1 MAASEPD
8 PSRKLK
14 FVFNCLVYFIFLTLD
29 TYTYLEYICKLIIHT
44 KIGQVFIGISNK
56 GTKTSLR
63 SKDLGQAGHA
73 GWRPSSKVTIL
84 PCLMAKRLAVVE
96 IVEISYLICH
106 VTLQNHMI
114 KESCEFKDGSSTF
127 YLNIL
132 PSLVVGV
139 NVVVAI

>member
-14 FVFNCLVYFIFLTLD
+14 IVFNCLVYFIFLTLD

-73 GWRPSSKVTIL
+73 G
-84 PCLMAKRLAVVE
+84 
-96 IVEISYLICH
+96 
-106 VTLQNHMI
+106 
-114 KESCEFKDGSSTF
+114 
-127 YLNIL
+127 
-132 PSLVVGV
+132 
-139 NVVVAI
+139 